1 MAVQINLEELKGC
14 RSYFDWI
21 TEKLKDDE
29 RNPDRDICLKLFA
42 TDFLWDPAIK
52 EDEIRAADAMEM
64 RKEYSEEVGSE
75 NGKTERDIDKIWK
88 SILGKASILEVLFR
102 LCFQLDQML
111 NEDEPGSMMP
121 LFFGIMMRN
130 LGLDTLKKGVGEN
143 AEADFQKEFDTKID
157 RFLHRKYNKNGSEGG
172 LFPLKNLAE
181 KSSEDMQK
189 VSLWY
194 QMNAWLNENLDE
206 DEHFIGC

>member
-21 TEKLKDDE
+21 TEKLKDDKNTPE
-29 RNPDRDICLKLFA
+29 KDICLKLFA
-42 TDFLWDPAIK
+42 TDFIWDPAIK

-64 RKEYSEEVGSE
+64 RKVYSEEVGSE
-75 NGKTERDIDKIWK
+75 NRKTGRDMDKIWK
-88 SILGKASILEVLFR
+88 SILGKASVLEVLFR

-121 LFFGIMMRN
+121 LFFGIMMKN
-130 LGLDTLKKGVGEN
+130 LGLDTLKKGSGED
-143 AEADFQKEFDTKID
+143 AEEDFQKDFRDRIG
-157 RFLHRKYNKNGSEGG
+157 RFLDRKYNENGSEGG
-172 LFPLKNLAE
+172 LFPLKNMSE
-181 KSSEDMQK
+181 KGSEDMRK

-206 DEHFIGC
+206 DEHFIG